1 VLEELCLKKVQLL
14 TENSMTN
21 DKKRKEFMRDTYY
34 KFWVNT
40 RKKYGIGNYEK
51 DLLKLIYSKNN
62 LNKILEVGIGD
73 GYPFAKALS
82 DKKYKVY
89 GIDISPQ
96 HIEMVKKKIPDIE
109 SFVGDAENLEFN
121 DSFFDLVYCFRSS
134 WYFPDILK
142 AIDEMIRVSKENA
155 FILIDI
161 QNQNHPIHLKIKK
174 NQMYRE
180 ENYLQ
185 EIFLRFSKNI
195 LKILI
200 RPFIYFPT
208 YWSLKEHIIIQKAS
222 DPKEIED
229 HLNRTKN
236 LEYKIYGVNYS
247 MLKESL
253 SELDNSDK
261 ANQYDRI
268 LFEIEL
274 KK

>member
-1 VLEELCLKKVQLL
+1 
-14 TENSMTN
+14 MTN

-261 ANQYDRI
+261 ANKYDRI
-268 LFEIEL
+268 LFAIEL

>member
-1 VLEELCLKKVQLL
+1 
-14 TENSMTN
+14 MTS

-40 RKKYGIGNYEK
+40 RKKYGIGSYEK
-51 DLLKLIYSKNN
+51 DLLKLIFSKNN

-82 DKKYKVY
+82 EKKYKVY

-96 HIEMVKKKIPDIE
+96 HIEMVKKNIPDIE
-109 SFVGDAENLEFN
+109 SFVGDAEKLEFK

-174 NQMYRE
+174 NQKYRE

-208 YWSLKEHIIIQKAS
+208 HWSLQEHITIQKAS

-229 HLNRTKN
+229 HLNSHKN
-236 LEYKIYGVNYS
+236 LNYKIFGVNYS
-247 MLKESL
+247 VKENSL
-253 SELDNSDK
+253 FELRSRDDIDE
-261 ANQYDRI
+261 YDRI

-274 KK
+274 KNIMY

>member
-1 VLEELCLKKVQLL
+1 
-14 TENSMTN
+14 M
-21 DKKRKEFMRDTYY
+21 
-34 KFWVNT
+34 
-40 RKKYGIGNYEK
+40 
-51 DLLKLIYSKNN
+51 
-62 LNKILEVGIGD
+62 
-73 GYPFAKALS
+73 
-82 DKKYKVY
+82 
-89 GIDISPQ
+89 
-96 HIEMVKKKIPDIE
+96 
-109 SFVGDAENLEFN
+109 
-121 DSFFDLVYCFRSS
+121 
-134 WYFPDILK
+134 
-142 AIDEMIRVSKENA
+142 
-155 FILIDI
+155 IDI

-185 EIFLRFSKNI
+185 EIFLIFSKNI

-208 YWSLKEHIIIQKAS
+208 YWSLKQHIIIQKAS

-229 HLNRTKN
+229 QLNRTKN